1 MNNEGFLDK
10 IDKMTIIKQ
19 VDILDKYKYACLNR
33 TGILTIPNV
42 KATVN
47 Q

>member
-10 IDKMTIIKQ
+10 IDKKTIIKQ
-19 VDILDKYKYACLNR
+19 VDILDKYNYACSDS

-42 KATVN
+42 TATVN